1 MKSTHRRSDFTRRRR
16 ISHREAVFHPPERVD
31 FVEKSTCLRKCFFLS
46 LVTEITGAVSAGY
59 SRKIKEKN
67 RSAFCSRSNL
77 EKANSLDAPNLT
89 ALKTYLG
96 LIYDIIGN
104 GLSVSLLSNF
114 SSPITG
120 CSPPPHHS
128 PVASQIS

>member
-1 MKSTHRRSDFTRRRR
+1 MDKKIDLQMQ
-16 ISHREAVFHPPERVD
+16 VY
-31 FVEKSTCLRKCFFLS
+31 FLS

>member
-1 MKSTHRRSDFTRRRR
+1 MVTSFYKSFLSLSIFLPFFEFAKNIIPYHNVYQ
-16 ISHREAVFHPPERVD
+16 IAVVFHV
-31 FVEKSTCLRKCFFLS
+31 S

-120 CSPPPHHS
+120 CLPPPHHS